1 MRKLA
6 TIEVYMF
13 KFVSTTGR
21 KSNTHCALCG
31 KGRMRGNL
39 VSHSKQRTKR
49 LFKPNLQAF
58 WVLDAGRRVRKMF
71 CVKCLR
77 KIKAE
82 SVPQANFASG

>member
-1 MRKLA
+1 MRKFD
-6 TIEVYMF
+6 TIKVYMF

-49 LFKPNLQAF
+49 VFKPNLQAY
-58 WVLDAGRRVRKMF
+58 WVLEGAKKVRRMF

-77 KIKAE
+77 KIKAKKILLPG
-82 SVPQANFASG
+82 SLL